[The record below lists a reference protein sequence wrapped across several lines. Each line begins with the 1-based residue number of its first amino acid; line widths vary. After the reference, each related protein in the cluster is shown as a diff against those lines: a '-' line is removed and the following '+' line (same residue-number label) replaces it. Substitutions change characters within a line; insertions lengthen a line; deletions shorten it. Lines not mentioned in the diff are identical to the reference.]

1 MEMSYPEIVVAGVD
15 GSDASA
21 AAAQWAAEDALRRAV
36 PLRLVH
42 VMTPSPEGGYLEP
55 QLVASRVSD
64 ATRRWTRS
72 LLHTTR
78 SGLLADYP
86 GLQVETASHVGSPL
100 TVLLKESRRATVT
113 VVGTAGGG
121 RISDAV
127 FGSVGAKLAALARGR
142 VVFVPAV
149 EETATEASPWAAA
162 DGPVVVG
169 IDGSARTEPA
179 IAFAFQEAAIR
190 NSLLVAVHVGNGPAA
205 HTVSA
210 VDSSTVDGSTVAG
223 SAGDGGD
230 GERHRRLVELTTRWA
245 AKYPTVPVRSVVLHG
260 RPIRTL
266 MRYLSDAPNGRPQL
280 AVVGSRPH
288 GSLATVLAGS
298 TGLALV
304 RQARCPVAVVQGEP
318 IFDFVST

>member
-1 MEMSYPEIVVAGVD
+1 MEMSYPEIVVAGLD

-21 AAAQWAAEDALRRAV
+21 AAARWAAEDALRRSV

-42 VMTPSPEGGYLEP
+42 VMTPSPDGGYLEP

-64 ATRRWTRS
+64 ATRRWTRT
-72 LLHTTR
+72 LLRTAR
-78 SGLLADYP
+78 SALLADYP
-86 GLQVETASHVGSPL
+86 GVQVETVSHVGSPL
-100 TVLLKESRRATVT
+100 TVLLKESRRASVT
-113 VVGTAGGG
+113 VVGTSGGG

-127 FGSVGAKLAALARGR
+127 FGSVGSKLAALARGR
-142 VVFVPAV
+142 VVFVPAPG
-149 EETATEASPWAAA
+149 AEAHEPSPWAAA

-190 NSLLVAVHVGNGPAA
+190 NSLLVAVHVGNGAA
-205 HTVSA
+205 PP
-210 VDSSTVDGSTVAG
+210 AG
-223 SAGDGGD
+223 SALDRSAEDDGDA
-230 GERHRRLVELTTRWA
+230 ERHRRLVELTTRWA

-288 GSLATVLAGS
+288 GPLATVFTGS
-298 TGLALV
+298 TGLSLV

-318 IFDFVST
+318 ISAFVST

>member
-21 AAAQWAAEDALRRAV
+21 AAARWAAEDALRRAV

-42 VMTPSPEGGYLEP
+42 VMTPSPDGGYLEP

-64 ATRRWTRS
+64 ATRRWTRL

-78 SGLLADYP
+78 SSLLADYP
-86 GLQVETASHVGSPL
+86 GLLVETASHVGSPL
-100 TVLLKESRRATVT
+100 TVLLKQSRRATVT
-113 VVGTAGGG
+113 VVGTSGGG
-121 RISDAV
+121 RISDMV

-142 VVFVPAV
+142 VVFVPAPGA
-149 EETATEASPWAAA
+149 EPHEPSPWAAA

-190 NSLLVAVHVGNGPAA
+190 NSLLVAVHVGTGAA
-205 HTVSA
+205 PHA
-210 VDSSTVDGSTVAG
+210 GSTVDRSAHDEGSDA
-223 SAGDGGD
+223 
-230 GERHRRLVELTTRWA
+230 ERYRRLVELTTRWS
-245 AKYPTVPVRSVVLHG
+245 AKYPSVPVRSVVLHG
-260 RPIRTL
+260 RPTRTL
-266 MRYLSDAPNGRPQL
+266 MRYLSDSPTGRPQL

-288 GSLATVLAGS
+288 GSLATLLAGS
-298 TGLALV
+298 TGLSLV
-304 RQARCPVAVVQGEP
+304 RQARCPVAVIQGEP
-318 IFDFVST
+318 ISAFVST

>member
-1 MEMSYPEIVVAGVD
+1 MEMSYPEIVVVGVD

-21 AAAQWAAEDALRRAV
+21 AAAQWAAEDALRRSV

-78 SGLLADYP
+78 SSLLADYP
-86 GLQVETASHVGSPL
+86 GLQVETVSHVGSPL

-113 VVGTAGGG
+113 VVGTSGGG
-121 RISDAV
+121 RISDTV

-142 VVFVPAV
+142 VVFVPAPV
-149 EETATEASPWAAA
+149 PSAAGPSPWAGA

-190 NSLLVAVHVGNGPAA
+190 NSLLVAVHVGHGPAA
-205 HTVSA
+205 HTVGA
-210 VDSSTVDGSTVAG
+210 VDGSTEDG
-223 SAGDGGD
+223 STEDDGTDGD
-230 GERHRRLVELTTRWA
+230 RLRRLVELTTRWA

-266 MRYLSDAPNGRPQL
+266 MRYLADAPNGRPQL

-298 TGLALV
+298 TGLSLV

-318 IFDFVST
+318 ISAFVST